1 MYLKIR
7 KNGKL
12 YIFVTKKVIYYIG
25 KHHKVMFVVMF
36 FTHLE

>member
-25 KHHKVMFVVMF
+25 KVMFVVMF